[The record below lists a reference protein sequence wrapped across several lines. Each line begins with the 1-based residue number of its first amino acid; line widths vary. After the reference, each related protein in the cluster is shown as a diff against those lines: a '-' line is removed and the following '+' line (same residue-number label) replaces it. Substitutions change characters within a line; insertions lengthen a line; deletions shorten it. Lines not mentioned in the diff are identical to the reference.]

1 MTRRGVVRWAAR
13 AFREG
18 TVVKL
23 SSAPGSGACVVELE
37 LPTRDDY
44 LSLRMVRWTTGHSW
58 GECVRKLEAHF
69 LFGEDGFSFRS
80 QILVHERKDEFA
92 LRALGGLRLPPQQGH
107 RKRRLV

>member
-13 AFREG
+13 AFRKG
-18 TVVKL
+18 AVVRL

-37 LPTRDDY
+37 VIVSRGY
-44 LSLRMVRWTTGHSW
+44 RMVRWTTGHSW

-92 LRALGGLRLPPQQGH
+92 LRALGGFRLPPQQGH